1 MVFLWTEKRDVSYP
15 QKKWRR
21 FMIKIDG
28 SLFIQIVNFLFLI
41 WIMNVILYKPIRSIL
56 LRRKEKMGGLEQNI
70 ASAVNDANEK
80 AEAFSAG
87 IKEARSRGMKKKDEL
102 IQDAAQEEKRIIEEI
117 NQKAQANMME
127 IREKISKEAEVVQAS
142 LQKEI
147 DSFAHA
153 IGEKILGR
161 AIS

>member
-1 MVFLWTEKRDVSYP
+1 
-15 QKKWRR
+15 
-21 FMIKIDG
+21 MIKVDG

-41 WIMNVILYKPIRSIL
+41 WIMNVVLYKPIRNVLI
-56 LRRKEKMGGLEQNI
+56 RRKEKMGGLEQNI
-70 ASAVNDANEK
+70 VSAVNDAKEK
-80 AEAFSAG
+80 EEAFASG
-87 IKEARSRGMKKKDEL
+87 IKEARSRGMKKKDAL
-102 IQDAAQEEKRIIEEI
+102 IQEATQEEKKIVEEI

-127 IREKISKEAEVVQAS
+127 IREKISKEATGVQAS

-147 DSFAHA
+147 DLFAQA

>member
-1 MVFLWTEKRDVSYP
+1 
-15 QKKWRR
+15 
-21 FMIKIDG
+21 MIKVDG

-41 WIMNVILYKPIRSIL
+41 WIMNVVLYKPIRNVLI
-56 LRRKEKMGGLEQNI
+56 RRKEKMGGLEQNI
-70 ASAVNDANEK
+70 VSAVNDAKEK
-80 AEAFSAG
+80 EEAFASG
-87 IKEARSRGMKKKDEL
+87 IKEARSRGMKKKDAL
-102 IQDAAQEEKRIIEEI
+102 IQEATQEEKKIVEEI

-127 IREKISKEAEVVQAS
+127 IREKISKEATGVQTS

-147 DSFAHA
+147 DLFAQA

>member
-1 MVFLWTEKRDVSYP
+1 
-15 QKKWRR
+15 
-21 FMIKIDG
+21 MIKVDG

-41 WIMNVILYKPIRSIL
+41 WIMNVVLYKPIRNVLI
-56 LRRKEKMGGLEQNI
+56 RRKEKMGGLEQNI
-70 ASAVNDANEK
+70 ASAVNDAREK
-80 AEAFSAG
+80 EEAFANG
-87 IKEARSRGMKKKDEL
+87 IKEARSRGMKKKDAL
-102 IQDAAQEEKRIIEEI
+102 IQEATQEEKKIVEEI

-127 IREKISKEAEVVQAS
+127 IREKISKEAKGVQAS

-147 DSFAHA
+147 DSFAQA

>member
-1 MVFLWTEKRDVSYP
+1 
-15 QKKWRR
+15 
-21 FMIKIDG
+21 MIKVDG

-41 WIMNVILYKPIRSIL
+41 WIMNVILYKPIRNVLI
-56 LRRKEKMGGLEQNI
+56 RRKEKMGGLEQNI
-70 ASAVNDANEK
+70 ATAVNDAK
-80 AEAFSAG
+80 AKEEAFAIG
-87 IKEARSRGMKKKDEL
+87 IKEARTRGMKKKDAL
-102 IQDAAQEEKRIIEEI
+102 IQEAAQEEKRVVEEI

-127 IREKISKEAEVVQAS
+127 IREKISREAEGVQAS

-147 DSFAHA
+147 DSFAQA

>member
-1 MVFLWTEKRDVSYP
+1 
-15 QKKWRR
+15 
-21 FMIKIDG
+21 MIKVDG
-28 SLFIQIVNFLFLI
+28 SLFIQMVNFLFLI
-41 WIMNVILYKPIRSIL
+41 WIMNVILYKPIRNVL
-56 LRRKEKMGGLEQNI
+56 VRRKEKMGGLELNI
-70 ASAVNDANEK
+70 ATAVNDAKEKEK
-80 AEAFSAG
+80 AFVNG
-87 IKEARSRGMKKKDEL
+87 IKEARSRGMKKKDEM
-102 IQDAAQEEKRIIEEI
+102 IQEAAQEEKRIVEEI

-127 IREKISKEAEVVQAS
+127 IREKISREAESVQAS

>member
-1 MVFLWTEKRDVSYP
+1 
-15 QKKWRR
+15 
-21 FMIKIDG
+21 MIKVDG

-41 WIMNVILYKPIRSIL
+41 WIMNVVLYKPIRNVLI
-56 LRRKEKMGGLEQNI
+56 RRKEKMGGLEQNI
-70 ASAVNDANEK
+70 VSAVNDAKEK
-80 AEAFSAG
+80 EEAFASG
-87 IKEARSRGMKKKDEL
+87 IKEARSRGMKKKDAL
-102 IQDAAQEEKRIIEEI
+102 IQEATQEEKKIVQEI

-127 IREKISKEAEVVQAS
+127 IREKISKEATGVQTS

-147 DSFAHA
+147 DSFAQA

>member
-1 MVFLWTEKRDVSYP
+1 
-15 QKKWRR
+15 
-21 FMIKIDG
+21 MIKVDG
-28 SLFIQIVNFLFLI
+28 SLFIQMVNFLFLI
-41 WIMNVILYKPIRSIL
+41 WIMNVILYKPIRNVLI
-56 LRRKEKMGGLEQNI
+56 RRKEKMGGLELNI
-70 ASAVNDANEK
+70 ATAVNDAQEKEK
-80 AEAFSAG
+80 AFVNG

-102 IQDAAQEEKRIIEEI
+102 IQEAAQEEKRIVEEI

-127 IREKISKEAEVVQAS
+127 IREKISQEAESVQAS

>member
-1 MVFLWTEKRDVSYP
+1 
-15 QKKWRR
+15 
-21 FMIKIDG
+21 MIKVDG

-41 WIMNVILYKPIRSIL
+41 WIMNVVLYKPIRNVLI
-56 LRRKEKMGGLEQNI
+56 RRKEKMGGLEQNI
-70 ASAVNDANEK
+70 VSAVNDAKEK
-80 AEAFSAG
+80 EEAFASG
-87 IKEARSRGMKKKDEL
+87 IKEARSRGMKKKDAL
-102 IQDAAQEEKRIIEEI
+102 IQEATQEEKKIVQEI

-127 IREKISKEAEVVQAS
+127 IREKISREATGVQTS

-147 DSFAHA
+147 DSFAQA

>member
-1 MVFLWTEKRDVSYP
+1 
-15 QKKWRR
+15 
-21 FMIKIDG
+21 MIKVDG
-28 SLFIQIVNFLFLI
+28 SLFIQMVNFLFLI
-41 WIMNVILYKPIRSIL
+41 WIMNVILYKPIRSVLI
-56 LRRKEKMGGLEQNI
+56 RRKEKMGGLELNI
-70 ASAVNDANEK
+70 ATAVNDAQEKEK
-80 AEAFSAG
+80 AFVNG

-102 IQDAAQEEKRIIEEI
+102 IQEAAQEEKRIVEEI

-127 IREKISKEAEVVQAS
+127 IREKISQEAESVQAS

>member
-1 MVFLWTEKRDVSYP
+1 
-15 QKKWRR
+15 
-21 FMIKIDG
+21 MIKVDG

-41 WIMNVILYKPIRSIL
+41 WIMNVVLYKPIRNVLI
-56 LRRKEKMGGLEQNI
+56 RRKEKMGGLEKNI
-70 ASAVNDANEK
+70 DSAVNDARDKEESFVN
-80 AEAFSAG
+80 G
-87 IKEARSRGMKKKDEL
+87 IKEARSRGMKKKEAL
-102 IQDAAQEEKRIIEEI
+102 IQEATQEEKKIVEEI

-127 IREKISKEAEVVQAS
+127 IREKISKEAEGVQAS

-147 DSFAHA
+147 DSFAQA

>member
-1 MVFLWTEKRDVSYP
+1 
-15 QKKWRR
+15 
-21 FMIKIDG
+21 MIKVDG

-41 WIMNVILYKPIRSIL
+41 WIMNVVLYKPIRNVLI
-56 LRRKEKMGGLEQNI
+56 RRKEKMGGLEQNI
-70 ASAVNDANEK
+70 VSAVNDANEK
-80 AEAFSAG
+80 EEAFASG
-87 IKEARSRGMKKKDEL
+87 IKEARSRGMKKKDAL
-102 IQDAAQEEKRIIEEI
+102 IQEATQEEKKIVEEI

-127 IREKISKEAEVVQAS
+127 IREKISKEATGVQKS

-147 DSFAHA
+147 DSFAQA

>member
-1 MVFLWTEKRDVSYP
+1 
-15 QKKWRR
+15 
-21 FMIKIDG
+21 MIKVDG

-56 LRRKEKMGGLEQNI
+56 LRRREKMGGLEQNI
-70 ASAVNDANEK
+70 ASAVNDAKEK
-80 AEAFSAG
+80 AEAFSIG
-87 IKEARSRGMKKKDEL
+87 IKEARSRGMKKKDAL
-102 IQDAAQEEKRIIEEI
+102 IQEAAQEEKRIVEEI

-127 IREKISKEAEVVQAS
+127 IRKTISREAEVVQAS

-147 DSFAHA
+147 DSFAQA